1 MRKIFFMS
9 LAVSLF
15 WVTFAGPPSVLAE
28 KPPSITAEQWYGVAM
43 DNMKKGE
50 FLAAAE
56 AFQKAYNLAGDA
68 TLLYNA
74 ARSYEKAGRHH
85 KETNKPWRK
94 HLEKAKQ
101 LYLTFTIQDGVK
113 KKRKEQAIERV
124 QAVDTSLSE
133 APSDLVKPRPHSL
146 DRIDIARTNDAAN
159 AWHWVTLGSGAV
171 LALGAVIMAG
181 VASSERDTLTSKL
194 QLNDAGLTS
203 GVSQFDAMDIRDSA
217 NTLDTAALISGIASA
232 ALLTTGITLLLLD
245 DDSEGLSLIPT
256 QDGLLVSA
264 GGRF

>member
-1 MRKIFFMS
+1 MG
-9 LAVSLF
+9 LVVSLF
-15 WVTFAGPPSVLAE
+15 WVTFAGPPSALAE

-43 DNMKKGE
+43 DNMQKSQ
-50 FLAAAE
+50 FVAAAE

-85 KETNKPWRK
+85 KETDKPWRK

-101 LYLTFTIQDGVK
+101 LYLTFTIQDGVE
-113 KKRKEQAIERV
+113 KKRKEQAIERI
-124 QAVDTSLSE
+124 QAVDATLSE
-133 APSDLVKPRPHSL
+133 VSPDQVKPRRSSL
-146 DRIDIARTNDAAN
+146 DRAVTVHTNN
-159 AWHWVTLGSGAV
+159 ASNTWHWVTLGSGAA
-171 LALGAVIMAG
+171 LALGALIMAG

-194 QLNDAGLTS
+194 QLNDVGLTS
-203 GVSQFDAMDIRDSA
+203 GVSQFDAMDIRDGA
-217 NTLDTAALISGIASA
+217 NTLDTAALVSGIASA